1 MKPNKFLILALTLI
15 VSTAGFAQQAPVQE
29 PMVFESPQQEE
40 RFNQLTQ
47 ELRCLV
53 CQNQNLADSDATLA
67 HDLRREVH
75 EMLQTGQSNEQ
86 IKEFMVQRYGDFVLY
101 RPPVQKNTYLLW
113 LGPLIL
119 LLGGALIL
127 RTIVK
132 KRSALFNNADG
143 ADGADTPSDTT
154 Q

>member
-1 MKPNKFLILALTLI
+1 MNPSTIFILILTL
-15 VSTAGFAQQAPVQE
+15 SMSAAGLAQSAPVQE
-29 PMVFESPQQEE
+29 PMIFENQQQED

-67 HDLRREVH
+67 HDLRREVQ
-75 EMLQTGQSNEQ
+75 EKLLTVQSNEH
-86 IKEFMVQRYGDFVLY
+86 IKQFMVQRYGDFVLY

-113 LGPLIL
+113 LAPLAM

-127 RTIVK
+127 RANIK
-132 KRSALFNNADG
+132 KRTSLLSAD
-143 ADGADTPSDTT
+143 DTENH
-154 Q
+154 

>member
-1 MKPNKFLILALTLI
+1 MKTGRWFILVLFFTL
-15 VSTAGFAQQAPVQE
+15 SASLLAQNSPVQE
-29 PMVFESPQQEE
+29 PMVFDTPEQEA
-40 RFNQLTQ
+40 RFKELTF

-75 EMLQTGQSNEQ
+75 EMLMDGKTNEQ

-113 LGPLIL
+113 LAPMIM

-127 RTIVK
+127 RANIK
-132 KRSALFNNADG
+132 KRASLPMTDEADNHQ
-143 ADGADTPSDTT
+143 DTIS
-154 Q
+154 

>member
-1 MKPNKFLILALTLI
+1 MKTGRLFILVLFFTLSAS
-15 VSTAGFAQQAPVQE
+15 VLAQNAPIQE
-29 PMVFESPQQEE
+29 PMVFDTPEQEA
-40 RFNQLTQ
+40 RFKELTF

-75 EMLQTGQSNEQ
+75 EMLMAGNSNEQ

-113 LGPLIL
+113 LAPMIM

-127 RTIVK
+127 RASIK
-132 KRSALFNNADG
+132 KRASLM
-143 ADGADTPSDTT
+143 DTDAVDDHQDPTS
-154 Q
+154 

>member
-1 MKPNKFLILALTLI
+1 MNTGKWFILVLFFTLSASIMAQNSPVPEPLKFETPEQEARFKELT
-15 VSTAGFAQQAPVQE
+15 F
-29 PMVFESPQQEE
+29 
-40 RFNQLTQ
+40 

-75 EMLQTGQSNEQ
+75 EMLMDGKTNEQ

-101 RPPVQKNTYLLW
+101 RPPVQTNTYLLW
-113 LGPLIL
+113 LAPLIM

-127 RTIVK
+127 RANIK
-132 KRSALFNNADG
+132 KRASLLITDKADKPQ
-143 ADGADTPSDTT
+143 DTIS
-154 Q
+154 